1 MLYRLSYAGTELDS
15 GDLRKIVVIIRTI
28 PGTDNRLRLPSS
40 PESGSGTPVILM
52 SHKPMTLYHDRH
64 AASPGG
70 NLLINY
76 CAGPHSRLPR
86 TRKKS
91 LDCAHCSVCWQ
102 EGPRAAA
109 DSASRRTTRL
119 SASGQRVRC
128 GTCVGA
134 TAQRSLCTRT
144 PGNFQSLCCS
154 LLSTPGRFRFASSQ

>member
-70 NLLINY
+70 NFINKSLRRAPFPPASNPQQSHWIALTVPSAGRKGHRPLQTQRAGAQPG
-76 CAGPHSRLPR
+76 CRHLVSGSGAGPVSVPRHSAV
-86 TRKKS
+86 
-91 LDCAHCSVCWQ
+91 CARARRAISSPC
-102 EGPRAAA
+102 AAA
-109 DSASRRTTRL
+109 Y
-119 SASGQRVRC
+119 
-128 GTCVGA
+128 
-134 TAQRSLCTRT
+134 
-144 PGNFQSLCCS
+144 
-154 LLSTPGRFRFASSQ
+154 

>member
-15 GDLRKIVVIIRTI
+15 GDLRKIVIIIRTI

-76 CAGPHSRLPR
+76 CARPHSRLPR
-86 TRKKS
+86 TRNKVTGLRS
-91 LDCAHCSVCWQ
+91 LFRLLAGRATGRCRLSEPAHN
-102 EGPRAAA
+102 P
-109 DSASRRTTRL
+109 L